1 MADVATPSAATMSIM
16 DAGAEPSPK
25 VQKSRPE
32 KPDEQQ
38 YKENLAQA
46 EKEHAAAQEKVV
58 RRSYMNY
65 FSPSTSQTWSDTL
78 QNAIKAKIDLAQ
90 PLNKDSPGGK
100 RQQELKA
107 ELASIRQQQSGFKS
121 SRGTLQD
128 KIASLD
134 ARLKSMIAEQ
144 KTKRSQVSFK
154 STEEIDREIQRLEKV
169 AESSDAT
176 LVDQK
181 KAIAEIS
188 SLRKQKKAFGGFDE
202 AQRGIDKVKAEIAEL
217 RKQMDNPEA
226 KALSQRYDEADKELK
241 TLKAQQDDAY
251 KGINALRDERTKA
264 HAEQQEKWAALREI
278 KDQFHKARMAYRDYE
293 QEQYRQ
299 RQERMKA
306 ERDAYNKEK
315 RRKIADKKLEEASEP
330 AYVDEIMTAEGLIRY
345 FDPSVPEASKSLRGP
360 SGFAAEPLRS
370 VDSNSEI
377 KGMRVSKKEDREDNY
392 FMGTGGK
399 KGKKSK
405 KGSTTGSPAPGTP
418 TEGKFNL
425 SIGIIEEL
433 ARVNVEP
440 PMSQADVPA
449 VVEKLK
455 GKREQWKK
463 DQDKKTKEVS
473 FTVFPATCIMCID
486 NLQNIE
492 KAKKEIERLEAE
504 ETQSST
510 SHSTSH
516 RRTHDNSKKPAT
528 ANQSVNGT
536 ASAEAELAQEKDAAA
551 DVAEDIKKA
560 SIEDK
565 AEE

>member
-1 MADVATPSAATMSIM
+1 MWS
-16 DAGAEPSPK
+16 
-25 VQKSRPE
+25 
-32 KPDEQQ
+32 
-38 YKENLAQA
+38 NL
-46 EKEHAAAQEKVV
+46 
-58 RRSYMNY
+58 
-65 FSPSTSQTWSDTL
+65 L

-90 PLNKDSPGGK
+90 PLNKDSPAGK

-154 STEEIDREIQRLEKV
+154 STEEIDREIQRLENV
-169 AESSDAT
+169 AESSSAT

-217 RKQMDNPEA
+217 RKQMDNPEV
-226 KALSQRYDEADKELK
+226 KALSQKYDEADKELK
-241 TLKAQQDDAY
+241 TIKAQQDDAY

-264 HAEQQEKWAALREI
+264 HAEQQEKWASLREI

-330 AYVDEIMTAEGLIRY
+330 AYMDEIMTAEGLIRY

-360 SGFAAEPLRS
+360 SGFAAEAMRS

-399 KGKKSK
+399 KGKKNK
-405 KGSTTGSPAPGTP
+405 KGSTTGSPAPSTP

-433 ARVNVEP
+433 AKVNVEP

-473 FTVFPATCIMCID
+473 FTVFPATCIMYID
-486 NLQNIE
+486 NLQNID

-528 ANQSVNGT
+528 ANQSVNGN
-536 ASAEAELAQEKDAAA
+536 ASAEAELNQEKDAAA
-551 DVAEDIKKA
+551 DVAEDIKNA